1 MRADRLSGGLVVMM
15 AVMGAEGVGVMGV
28 AVVVVGL
35 RVVTKASGGGECT
48 CGFGENE
55 KLVVMMGVVPGVVKA
70 HGAECSCG

>member
-1 MRADRLSGGLVVMM
+1 MVIMG
-15 AVMGAEGVGVMGV
+15 VMGAEGVGVMGV
-28 AVVVVGL
+28 VAVVVVTL

-55 KLVVMMGVVPGVVKA
+55 KLVVVMIGVVPGVVKA